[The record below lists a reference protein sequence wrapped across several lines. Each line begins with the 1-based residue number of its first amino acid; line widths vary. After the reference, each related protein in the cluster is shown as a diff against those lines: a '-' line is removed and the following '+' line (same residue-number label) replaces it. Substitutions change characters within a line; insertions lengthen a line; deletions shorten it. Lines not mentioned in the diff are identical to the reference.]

1 MNPMH
6 SKHLYYK
13 AMKPENEKLLAVYE
27 GMLANNQALMTEN
40 QLLKTSIEKRI
51 SILKGWIAL
60 AEEENKEN

>member
-1 MNPMH
+1 MNPIE

-13 AMKPENEKLLAVYE
+13 AMMPENEKLLAEYE